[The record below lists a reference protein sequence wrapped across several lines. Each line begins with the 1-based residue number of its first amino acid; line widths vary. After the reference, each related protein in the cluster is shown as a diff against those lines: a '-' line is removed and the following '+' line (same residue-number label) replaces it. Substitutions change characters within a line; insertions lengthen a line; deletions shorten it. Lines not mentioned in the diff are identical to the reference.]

1 MVAIFE
7 IEEQCLEL
15 GGGEFEPWVNR
26 LEDAKLLGVIQHW
39 DQEIRSPFD
48 GKMTDTSWATV
59 VEASTGLEGEIG
71 LESRSGKLY
80 VSSEHPDAFA
90 KLVAIVAVEAIEGPL
105 DKEV

>member
-26 LEDAKLLGVIQHW
+26 MEDAKLLAVMQHY
-39 DQEIRSPFD
+39 DQEIRSQFD
-48 GKMTDTSWATV
+48 GRMTSTSWATV

-71 LESRSGKLY
+71 LESRSGRLY
-80 VSSEHPDAFA
+80 VASEHPEAFA
-90 KLVAIVAVEAIEGPL
+90 KLVTAVTAEAIEGPL
-105 DKEV
+105 DREA